1 MALASPPQP
10 VHAANQCEMRQVAEL
25 PIVMRG
31 YQPTLAVKING
42 KDARFLLDSGAQ
54 FSMISAATAAEYGLK
69 TASGFMNLKVK
80 GIGGSQDART
90 AKVDQFSIG
99 HVVVNDA
106 QFMVGGSEVGPGLSG
121 ILGQNMLKNFE
132 VEYDLGHGMVRLFQS
147 KNCDNVMLAYW
158 LAPNEVYSK
167 VPILSVAESR
177 AHTVG
182 YAYINGKKIAAMFDS
197 GASTSVVSSLAA
209 EYAGVKLNSDAVTP
223 AGLSHGIG
231 QGVMQTYIGRFS
243 SFKIGDGEEIK
254 NASLRI
260 GKGNDLAGEDML
272 IGADFFLSH
281 RIFVGN
287 NEQVLYL
294 SYTGG
299 PVFDLSKHSDAPQA
313 ENGPAVSSEA
323 VGGSEKGAEKPA
335 VAAGDQDAADLARR
349 GSALVSR
356 RDFAAALPLLSK
368 AVAISPSEPE
378 YLYLRG
384 NAYWANGQNDLAL
397 ADFDQVIKLK
407 QDFLP
412 AYIPKAAL
420 LLAKGD
426 KSAAIAELDAV
437 ASLAPKAADLRFS
450 LGLEYQKVDH
460 FTESIHQFD
469 LWLDEHAVDSRKLSA
484 YSARCLSR
492 GLGNQELG
500 QALSDCDS
508 AMLNASKTL
517 PENSQAWAH
526 RAVVRLRMGDYA
538 KATSDCDHALKMMPK
553 NALALY
559 LRGVVESKTN
569 KKTESD
575 ADLAAAE
582 QIVPKLRERMSR
594 VGIAP

>member
-1 MALASPPQP
+1 
-10 VHAANQCEMRQVAEL
+10 MRKVGEL

-42 KDARFLLDSGAQ
+42 KDARFLLDSGAA
-54 FSMISAATAAEYGLK
+54 FSVISAATAAEYGLK
-69 TASGFMNLKVK
+69 TATGFMNIKVT

-99 HVVVNDA
+99 NVVMNDA
-106 QFMVGGSEVGPGLSG
+106 QFMVAGSEVGPGLSG

-158 LAPNEVYSK
+158 LAPNEDYSK

-182 YAYINGKKIAAMFDS
+182 SAYINGKKISAMFDS

-299 PVFDLSKHSDAPQA
+299 PVFDLSKHSDTPQA
-313 ENGPAVSSEA
+313 ANGVEEA
-323 VGGSEKGAEKPA
+323 TEDKPA
-335 VAAGDQDAADLARR
+335 TSDGNQDGADLARR

-356 RDFAAALPLLSK
+356 RDFAAGIPLLSK
-368 AVAISPSEPE
+368 AIALSPSEPE

-437 ASLAPKAADLRFS
+437 ASLAPKAADLRFP

-526 RAVVRLRMGDYA
+526 RAVVRLRLGDYA

-582 QIVPKLRERMSR
+582 QIAPKLRERMSR